1 MSNCDTFPRLEY
13 CFNLY
18 ELIHTLLNTGGGL
31 ADLWN
36 LLLFFFLG
44 SSLLSLLVLT
54 LVYSTKLLGLAGG
67 SVVKNEP
74 ADVGD
79 TRDVVDHWLQ
89 KIL

>member
-36 LLLFFFLG
+36 LLLFFFPGELPFL
-44 SSLLSLLVLT
+44 SSCPNFGLFYQAAWACRWLSG
-54 LVYSTKLLGLAGG
+54 K
-67 SVVKNEP
+67 E
-74 ADVGD
+74 
-79 TRDVVDHWLQ
+79 
-89 KIL
+89 